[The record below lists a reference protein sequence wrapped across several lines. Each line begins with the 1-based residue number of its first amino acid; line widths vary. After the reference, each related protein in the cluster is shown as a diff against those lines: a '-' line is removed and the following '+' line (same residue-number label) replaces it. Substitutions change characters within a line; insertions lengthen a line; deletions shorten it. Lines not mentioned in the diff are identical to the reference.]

1 MKLLFTGTFL
11 GTAIALT
18 PLAANA
24 AVFSFTSTLNG
35 NQQVPSP
42 VSTTG
47 LGTATGTLTGDP
59 GSWVFEYEVSYSDLQ
74 GVIAAP
80 YAHIHNA
87 PTGQNGGVVHDL
99 DNANIAP
106 IAGSSS
112 GTIIGDWRFDDA
124 SAPLTDVLAQE
135 LLNGNAYFNIHTDTF
150 PSGEI
155 RGQILAAPV
164 SVPEPTSIL
173 GLLAFGALGAGWQL
187 KNQKNKHQLI
197 G

>member
-11 GTAIALT
+11 GAAIALT
-18 PLAANA
+18 PLAADA
-24 AVFSFTSTLNG
+24 AVFSFISTLNG
-35 NQQVPSP
+35 DQEVPSI
-42 VSTTG
+42 STPG
-47 LGTATGTLTGDP
+47 VGTAIGTLSGNP
-59 GSWVFEYEVSYSDLQ
+59 GSWVFEYEVNYSNLQ

-87 PTGQNGGVVHDL
+87 PAGQNGPVVHSL
-99 DNANIAP
+99 DNAEIPP

-112 GTIIGDWRFDDA
+112 GTIIGNWRFDDV
-124 SAPLTDVLAQE
+124 SRPLTDVLAQQ
-135 LLNGNAYFNIHTDTF
+135 LLNGNAYFNIHTTTF

-164 SVPEPTSIL
+164 SVPEPTSML

-187 KNQKNKHQLI
+187 KNQKNKQKFI